1 MRSLLGDQQYRDGIA
16 RHLPPGVD
24 YVEKTGWQSRLV
36 HDCGV
41 LTGPSGRIALAVLT
55 EGYPEPYPAH
65 ELMGSIWRARG
76 KSRYP
81 GMIHPVFPH
90 MNRKMMDNRTHCG
103 APSRD
108 AANGRESVCH

>member
-65 ELMGSIWRARG
+65 ELMGTIG
-76 KSRYP
+76 EL
-81 GMIHPVFPH
+81 
-90 MNRKMMDNRTHCG
+90 
-103 APSRD
+103 
-108 AANGRESVCH
+108 AAQVVTRE